1 MKATCIVRRIEY
13 SGRLVTD
20 MRKLLITA
28 LTLLLLVG
36 CSDQK
41 KEPASITGDAPV
53 TTAKDDAPMNEKTA
67 IWTKDELPESAD
79 YYRMWMYSA
88 SAQTDDPAI
97 LAELAAAIQALE
109 VGEKS
114 EWVTEDYTDILTFT
128 FADGDTLR
136 LEFENQSWVTEND
149 ERYEVEGLERVR
161 AILDG
166 LMGETE

>member
-1 MKATCIVRRIEY
+1 MIEH
-13 SGRLVTD
+13 SDRLVTN
-20 MRKLLITA
+20 MKKLLITA
-28 LTLLLLVG
+28 LALLLLVG

-67 IWTKDELPESAD
+67 IWAKDELPESVD

-97 LAELAAAIQALE
+97 LAELIAAIQALE

-128 FADGDTLR
+128 FADRETLR
-136 LEFENQSWVTEND
+136 LEFENQCWVTGNG
-149 ERYEVEGLERVR
+149 ERYEVEGLGRVR
-161 AILDG
+161 AILDE
-166 LMGETE
+166 LVGEIE